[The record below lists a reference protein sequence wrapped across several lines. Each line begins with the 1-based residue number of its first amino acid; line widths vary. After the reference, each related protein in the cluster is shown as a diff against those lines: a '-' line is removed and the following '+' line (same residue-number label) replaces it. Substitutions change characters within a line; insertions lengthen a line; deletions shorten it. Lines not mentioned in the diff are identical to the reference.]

1 MNFCILDN
9 KEGTMRLCMLLR
21 SSFCTLI
28 IIIINLLS
36 QAVNKCI
43 LDYSSLTLIGV
54 PFYDAE

>member
-9 KEGTMRLCMLLR
+9 KEVTMRLCMLLS

-28 IIIINLLS
+28 MVIIDLLS
-36 QAVNKCI
+36 QAVSKCM

-54 PFYDAE
+54 PFYAAE